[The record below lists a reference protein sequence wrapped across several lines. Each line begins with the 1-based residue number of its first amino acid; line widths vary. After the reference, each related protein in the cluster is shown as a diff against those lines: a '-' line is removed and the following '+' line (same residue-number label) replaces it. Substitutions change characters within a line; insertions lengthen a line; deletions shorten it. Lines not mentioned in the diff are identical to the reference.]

1 MGSMAPYNICAASR
15 EAPQWRNLLTARKRR
30 LHQLP
35 LVPCVCKCVRGDWPS
50 LKGGQSFL
58 PLEGEGI
65 SPFVTS
71 HLIEFSSVS

>member
-1 MGSMAPYNICAASR
+1 MEKSADCQKTAAPPIAIGA
-15 EAPQWRNLLTARKRR
+15 
-30 LHQLP
+30 
-35 LVPCVCKCVRGDWPS
+35 VCVRKCVRGDWPS

-71 HLIEFSSVS
+71 HLIEFSVSVKQVIIYLIIRI